1 MLDYIKGT
9 VAELNPAYVVIDN
22 HGMGYMINIS
32 LTTYD
37 ALARLPQ
44 DEVARLYVHEAI
56 REDAHLLYGFANK
69 HEREVFLL
77 LISVSGV
84 GVNTA
89 RMILSSMPANELEM
103 NIAQGNASVL
113 KSVKG
118 VGAKT
123 AQRII
128 VDLKDKIKVAG
139 DALLVET
146 GQASGEVFEEAM
158 AALVMLGFTQQ
169 MSQKALKKLF
179 KQEPGISV
187 EDAIKKALKMM

>member
-9 VAELNPAYVVIDN
+9 IAELNPAYAVVDN
-22 HGMGYMINIS
+22 HGLGYMINIS
-32 LTTYD
+32 LNTYD
-37 ALARLPQ
+37 SLAKVPK
-44 DEVARLYVHEAI
+44 DEVVRLYVHEAI
-56 REDAHLLYGFANK
+56 REDAHLLYGFADK
-69 HEREVFLL
+69 HERELFLL

-89 RMILSSMPANELEM
+89 RMILSSMSTVDLEK
-103 NIAQGNASVL
+103 NIASANVAAL
-113 KSVKG
+113 KTVKG
-118 VGAKT
+118 LGAKT

-139 DALLVET
+139 DALIEET
-146 GQASGEVFEEAM
+146 SQASGEVYEEAM

-179 KQEPGISV
+179 KQEPDISV
-187 EDAIKKALKMM
+187 EEAIKKALKMM